1 MGSKTLA
8 TPTFSCE
15 FGIMICLFYN
25 MKTVH
30 SGDIPVSYQF
40 GKTKF
45 TILSPGEKKLCCF
58 F

>member
-8 TPTFSCE
+8 IPTFSIE
-15 FGIMICLFYN
+15 FGIMICLFYD

-30 SGDIPVSYQF
+30 SRDITVSYQF

-45 TILSPGEKKLCCF
+45 TILSPKEKKLCCF